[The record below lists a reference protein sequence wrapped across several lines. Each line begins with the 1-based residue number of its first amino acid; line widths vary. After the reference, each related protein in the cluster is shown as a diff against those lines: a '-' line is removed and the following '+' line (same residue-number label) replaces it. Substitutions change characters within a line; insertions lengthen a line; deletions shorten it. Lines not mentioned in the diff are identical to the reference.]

1 MLPASLEKSK
11 TNPFNHALNAAFALS
26 KGDGLKVSGLFGSSR
41 AFFVAN
47 AFREHKRTVLCVLPT
62 EKDAEAFARDL
73 AFFLSEETVCL
84 FPSTELLPFEP
95 HQAHQDIQSK
105 RIETLYRLLNP
116 KTPAIAV
123 SSAENLMQR
132 VMPKAAL
139 FQKEILIELCS
150 EHPRDAL
157 MAALHDMGYSRM
169 TLVEERAE
177 FSVRGAIL
185 DIYPPNLEDPVRI
198 DFFGDEVESIRLFDI
213 ATQRSRQALEAVKI
227 LPAKEALPARENMIH
242 AIDKVL
248 LRAEELDLERPAW
261 EGLRDRLKEGRSCQD
276 LLNMPSMLPL
286 FYPALDTVFNY
297 LPEDALAVFINPEAI
312 EKEMLQFDSELNKA
326 ASALRLRKKF
336 FADPKELYL
345 NSAEFASNAKN
356 LPCLLLTAITG
367 AGIEV
372 PARSNMDLMQSL
384 KLNKSE
390 EAPLAPL
397 VESIRLL
404 LEQGQGVFLT
414 AHNAG
419 HARRTIE
426 ILEGYGFTPPVI
438 RGADIIEKKP
448 RGFSIALGE
457 VSTGFSLEAA
467 GVSIVSEE
475 EVFGER
481 VKQKPP
487 PRRGLDEA
495 LSELKTLKEG
505 GFVVHKVHGIGAYR
519 GLKRLDVSGVEND
532 FLVIEY
538 RDDEKLY
545 LPVFNMDLIS
555 GYKGLEG
562 RAPMLDKLGGS
573 GWEKRKKRV
582 KKATERLAGELL
594 KLYAERQVASGFAFS
609 APDALFK
616 EFEEGFEYTETPDQA
631 RAIEECLNDM
641 TTDKPMDRLVCG
653 DVGYGKTEVAIRAS
667 FKAALDGKQTAVL
680 VPTTVLAQQHFLTFS
695 KRLAPFPVKV
705 DVLSRFKTHKEQRAV
720 IERVKSGAIDIII
733 GTHRLLQK
741 DLGFKEL
748 GLIVIDEEHRF
759 GVAHKER
766 LKSLKKTVD
775 VLTLTA
781 TPIPRTLQMSIAGL
795 REISIINTPPED
807 RLSIKTSVIRF
818 DDSMIAEAIERERKR
833 GGQVFF
839 VHNRIQSM
847 GPMKEYIERIAPG
860 VKVAVAHG
868 QMREAELERMMLG
881 FVNREYELLL
891 STAIIE
897 SGLDIPSANTIII
910 NRADR
915 FGLAELYQLR
925 GRVGRSSHRAYAY
938 FICPDPLDLS
948 DDARKRMEVIQ
959 ELSEPGSGFK
969 VAAYDLEIRGAGEML
984 GTTQSG
990 FIIEVGFDMYTELL
1004 KLSVAELRG
1013 EEIKEEEE
1021 PEISLKVSQYIPEE
1035 YIPDTAQR
1043 LTVYK
1048 RLASVATDAEL
1059 DAIRDELMD
1068 IYGPPPALADN
1079 VVETMRLK
1087 LALKKLHAKELKE
1100 QGQRLYLRFADLSGI
1115 KDGKRIADR
1124 ALKLSTIEPRR
1135 YRLAPDSRFI
1145 VMLSENEDAISAS
1158 RSTLK
1163 EFLKA

>member
-1 MLPASLEKSK
+1 MIPASPEKSK
-11 TNPFNHALNAAFALS
+11 INSFKGILNAAFSLTNA
-26 KGDGLKVSGLFGSSR
+26 GGFNVSGLFGSSK
-41 AFFVAN
+41 AFFVAS
-47 AFREHKRTVLCVLPT
+47 AFRELKRTVLCVLPVQK
-62 EKDAEAFARDL
+62 EAEAFAKDL
-73 AFFLSEETVCL
+73 SFFLPQEHVSL
-84 FPSTELLPFEP
+84 FPSTELLPFEL

-105 RIETLYRLLNP
+105 RIEALNRLLNP
-116 KTPAIAV
+116 GNPNITV
-123 SSAENLMQR
+123 SCSENLMQR
-132 VMPKAAL
+132 VMPAL
-139 FQKEILIELCS
+139 ALSQREVLVES
-150 EHPRDAL
+150 GTEHPREPLIAS
-157 MAALHDMGYSRM
+157 LHDMGYSRM

-177 FSVRGAIL
+177 LSVRGAIL
-185 DIYPPNLEDPVRI
+185 DVFPPALEDPVRI
-198 DFFGDEVESIRLFDI
+198 EFFGDTVESIRTFDI
-213 ATQRSRQALEAVKI
+213 STQRSKQARQSVKI
-227 LPAKEALPARENMIH
+227 LPAKEALPARENLEY

-248 LRAEELDLERPAW
+248 VRAEELGLGRDAW
-261 EGLRDRLKEGRSCQD
+261 EGLRDRLKEGRSCHD

-286 FYPALDTVFNY
+286 FYPSLDSVFDY
-297 LPEDALAVFINPEAI
+297 LPEDTLLVYINPEAI
-312 EKEMLQFDSELNKA
+312 EKEMLLFDSELKKA
-326 ASALRLRKKF
+326 SDALRSRKKF
-336 FADPKELYL
+336 FLSPDELYL
-345 NSAEFASNAKN
+345 NGAQAEEKAKN
-356 LPCLLLTAITG
+356 LPCLRLTGGT
-367 AGIEV
+367 GIELA
-372 PARSNMDLMQSL
+372 ARSNMDLTQSL
-384 KLNKSE
+384 KLGKLK
-390 EAPLAPL
+390 EAPLTPL
-397 VESIRLL
+397 AEGIRSSLDNGL
-404 LEQGQGVFLT
+404 SVFLT

-426 ILEGYGFTPPVI
+426 ILAGYGFNPPVI
-438 RGADIIEKKP
+438 RGRDIIEKKP
-448 RGFSIALGE
+448 PGLSIALGE

-467 GVSIVSEE
+467 GISIVSEE

-481 VKQKPP
+481 VKQKAPS
-487 PRRGLDEA
+487 RRGLDEA
-495 LSELKTLKEG
+495 LSGLKTLKEG

-519 GLKRLDVSGVEND
+519 GLKRLQVGGVEND

-538 RDDEKLY
+538 RDNEKLY
-545 LPVFNMDLIS
+545 LPVLNMDLIS

-562 RAPMLDKLGGS
+562 KTPMLDKLGGS
-573 GWEKRKKRV
+573 GWEKRKRRV

-594 KLYAERQVASGFAFS
+594 KLYAERQVVKGFAFS
-609 APDALFK
+609 APDSLFK

-653 DVGYGKTEVAIRAS
+653 DVGYGKTEVAIRAA
-667 FKAALDGKQTAVL
+667 FKAALDGKQTALL
-680 VPTTVLAQQHFLTFS
+680 VPTTVLAQQHLLTFS
-695 KRLAPFPVKV
+695 KRLAPYPVKV
-705 DVLSRFKTHKEQRAV
+705 DALSRFKTHREQREV
-720 IERVKSGAIDIII
+720 IDRVKSGAIDIII

-741 DLGFKEL
+741 DVGFKEL

-818 DDSMIAEAIERERKR
+818 DDSLIAEAIERERKR

-839 VHNRIQSM
+839 VHNRIQSI
-847 GPMKEYIERIAPG
+847 GAMKEYIERIAPG
-860 VKVAVAHG
+860 AKVAVAHG
-868 QMREAELERMMLG
+868 RMKEAGLEKMMLG
-881 FVNREYELLL
+881 FVNREYEILL

-938 FICPDPLDLS
+938 FLCPDPLDLT

-959 ELSEPGSGFK
+959 ELNEPGSGFK

-1004 KLSVAELRG
+1004 RLSVAELRG

-1021 PEISLKVSQYIPEE
+1021 PEISLKVSGYLPEE
-1035 YIPDTAQR
+1035 YMPDTSQR

-1048 RLASVATDAEL
+1048 RLASAGSDEEL
-1059 DAIRDELMD
+1059 EGIRDEIMD
-1068 IYGPPPALADN
+1068 IYGPLPALASN
-1079 VVETMRLK
+1079 LIETMRLK
-1087 LALKKLHAKELKE
+1087 IMLKRLHAKELKE
-1100 QGQRLYLRFADLSGI
+1100 QGGRLYLRFGDLSDAR
-1115 KDGKRIADR
+1115 DGKHIADK
-1124 ALKLSTIEPRR
+1124 ALKLSALEPRR

-1145 VMLSENEDAISAS
+1145 VMLKQGEDAISAS
-1158 RSTLK
+1158 QTALK
-1163 EFLKA
+1163 EFLKAC